1 MERSA
6 VLEIEQQQRLN
17 EANTLLKQVTNDR
30 LDRFQVLRFLRIWGH
45 GSVKPLGLLYTLKE
59 GQVLP
64 YEPDLSG
71 TSLALTVNYYFLI
84 FTLLMCLSF

>member
-30 LDRFQVLRFLRIWGH
+30 LDRFQVLRFLRIWGLL
-45 GSVKPLGLLYTLKE
+45 KLGI
-59 GQVLP
+59 
-64 YEPDLSG
+64 
-71 TSLALTVNYYFLI
+71 SLGFDKKYFGI
-84 FTLLMCLSF
+84 IQGFQR